1 MSGKVAPV
9 RPWRSL
15 GLLALIMVAMAVWT
29 LWPGQSRTP
38 KLGLDLRGG
47 TQVILAPKVAEGTG
61 DITDEQIK
69 QSTEIIRQRVNA
81 FGVAEADVTQ
91 QGSGRNAAI
100 VVSVPG
106 VNQQQIAEQISQ
118 TALLDFRPVIQE
130 EAGTPTTKSSKP
142 QPKQPIQADS
152 NSKQLQADFAALDC
166 SDPANTQGGVPDNP
180 AQWLVTCSTDGQ
192 VKYLLEPAFI
202 KGTNVDSAQAQL
214 AQDGSGG
221 WQVQLKFDGEG
232 SKALAAASSKLSKLP
247 PPTNQFAIVLDGLVQ
262 SSPYFQEAILGGEAV
277 ISGKFTA
284 EEARALANVLKY
296 GALPL
301 TLELAEVTTVS
312 PTLGNDQLQ
321 AGLIA
326 AALGLALVVLYLMV
340 YYRALGLVA
349 VFSLIIAA
357 AMTYM
362 TFVLLSRQVG
372 LALTLAGI
380 TGAVVAIGITAD
392 SFVVYF
398 ERIRD
403 EIREGRSLR
412 AACEVGWSRARNTIL
427 AADFVSLLAAVIL
440 YFLSVGGVRGFAF
453 VLGLTTLIDVIVA
466 FLFTRPLVTL
476 LARWDWFTSGS
487 PMTGLDPR
495 RLGVESVAGT
505 PVGTK
510 GRKPAKPRAG
520 VAGTAG
526 TAQSTPG
533 GEV

>member
-1 MSGKVAPV
+1 MAGNIAPV

-15 GLLALIMVAMAVWT
+15 GLLALILVPMIVWT
-29 LWPGQSRTP
+29 FWPGTSNTP

-47 TQVILAPKVAEGTG
+47 TQVILTPKVAPGAGE
-61 DITDEQIK
+61 ITEEQVK
-69 QSTEIIRQRVNA
+69 QSAEIIRQRVNA
-81 FGVAEADVTQ
+81 FGVAEADVTT
-91 QGSGRNAAI
+91 QGTGANAAI

-118 TALLDFRPVIQE
+118 TALLDFRPVIE
-130 EAGTPTTKSSKP
+130 EADGTVKP
-142 QPKQPIQADS
+142 KAGTKQPTQPVQSDA
-152 NSKQLQADFAALDC
+152 NSKELQAQFAALDC
-166 SDPANTQGGVPDNP
+166 TDPANTQGGVPDDP
-180 AQWLVTCSTDGQ
+180 AKWLVTCSTDGK

-202 KGTNVDSAQAQL
+202 RGTNVDSAQAQL
-214 AQDGSGG
+214 AQDGTGG
-221 WQVQLKFDGEG
+221 WQVQLKFDGDG
-232 SKALAAASSKLSKLP
+232 SKALAEASTKLSKLP

-326 AALGLALVVLYLMV
+326 GALGLALVVLYLLI

-349 VFSLIIAA
+349 VFSLVVAA

-412 AACEVGWSRARNTIL
+412 AACEAGWSRARNTIL
-427 AADFVSLLAAVIL
+427 AADFVSILAAVIL

-466 FLFTRPLVTL
+466 FLFTRPLVAL
-476 LARWDWFTSGS
+476 LARWSWFTSGK
-487 PMTGLDPR
+487 PLTGLDPT
-495 RLGVESVAGT
+495 RLGVESLTGPAVT
-505 PVGTK
+505 TR
-510 GRKPAKPRAG
+510 GRKPAKKAPAS
-520 VAGTAG
+520 A
-526 TAQSTPG
+526 STTSG
-533 GEV
+533 GDL